1 MDAELL
7 AESEEDE
14 GAMSDP
20 DAYISDDEIR
30 AACKK
35 ESIVV

>member
-7 AESEEDE
+7 EESEEDE
-14 GAMSDP
+14 GAINDP
-20 DAYISDDEIR
+20 DGYISDDEIR